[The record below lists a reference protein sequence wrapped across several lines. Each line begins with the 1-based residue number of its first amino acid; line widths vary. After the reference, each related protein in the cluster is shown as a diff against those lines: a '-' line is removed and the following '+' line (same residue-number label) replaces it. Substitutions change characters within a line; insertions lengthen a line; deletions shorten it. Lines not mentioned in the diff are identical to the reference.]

1 MSIPERVAAELL
13 RRDLMDIGV
22 LRNSDSFIRY
32 FMRRLKQKE
41 DETRDHFEN
50 DLPSVCTKDQRE
62 EYRIKLQAYKELRT
76 LLDTDEAGALN
87 LLASN
92 PAVSEQPTDVRGVN
106 ISSLGIGERPIEQS
120 PRAADV
126 AAAGKR
132 IGTAGYT

>member
-50 DLPSVCTKDQRE
+50 DLPSVCSKDQRE

-76 LLDTDEAGALN
+76 LLDTDESGALST
-87 LLASN
+87 LASN
-92 PAVSEQPTDVRGVN
+92 PSVSEQPTDVRGVN
-106 ISSLGIGERPIEQS
+106 ISGLGIGERPVEQ

>member
-1 MSIPERVAAELL
+1 
-13 RRDLMDIGV
+13 MDIGV
-22 LRNSDSFIRY
+22 LRNSDSFNRY

-50 DLPSVCTKDQRE
+50 DLPSVCSKDQRE

-76 LLDTDEAGALN
+76 LLDTDEAGAQN
-87 LLASN
+87 LLRTN

-106 ISSLGIGERPIEQS
+106 IAGLGIGERPIEQ

-132 IGTAGYT
+132 VGTSGYT